1 MSISGGQ
8 EPRIARVNPTLTQRQ
23 PRVNLAPLVARPF
36 LSADLSIRSALARF
50 SNVKKPLVFPMCSR
64 PVSIRRA
71 RGPSGA
77 LPGAP
82 GVLPECDPILTLLR
96 PWAQLVARTSPGGHF
111 SPLGV
116 DFSSMEEHF
125 SIPGGAFFL
134 PGGASFLPEGAFFV
148 PGGKCFIPGDYFSSL
163 AENFHP

>member
-1 MSISGGQ
+1 MSISGGR
-8 EPRIARVNPTLTQRQ
+8 ELGIVRVNPTLTPHQ
-23 PRVNLAPLVARPF
+23 PRFNLAPLVARPF

-77 LPGAP
+77 VPGAP
-82 GVLPECDPILTLLR
+82 GVLPECDPIPTLLR

-111 SPLGV
+111 SALGV
-116 DFSSMEEHF
+116 DFSSLEEHF
-125 SIPGGAFFL
+125 SHL
-134 PGGASFLPEGAFFV
+134 EGR
-148 PGGKCFIPGDYFSSL
+148 FSSL
-163 AENFHP
+163 EGHFASLETIFHLSLIHI